1 MEKYRKG
8 LEMKTG
14 MKIMLAR
21 TPAESTAQTFAIK
34 DIVSPK
40 YAASAK
46 KVVKGDLEQSL
57 ALAKGK
63 RDLPIYYSNG
73 THTYVGANIP
83 IGKKIDIEHK
93 FFPILSGGNIFH
105 AWLGEASSDPE
116 ALYKLT
122 KRIARHS
129 QIGYF
134 AYTKD
139 LTICSSCNS
148 TSVGLLN
155 NCSNCGSENVRWWS
169 RITGYYSDVTGW
181 NEGKIQ
187 ELQARYRIAI

>member
-34 DIVSPK
+34 DLVSPRFREP
-40 YAASAK
+40 ARSM
-46 KVVKGDLEQSL
+46 VKGDLEQTL
-57 ALAKGK
+57 ALVKGR
-63 RDLPIYYSNG
+63 RDLPVYYSNG

-83 IGKKIDIEHK
+83 FGRKLDIEHK

-122 KRIARHS
+122 QRIARHS

-134 AYTKD
+134 CYTRD
-139 LTICSSCNS
+139 LTICSACNS
-148 TSVGLLN
+148 TSAGLLDV
-155 NCSNCGSENVRWWS
+155 CPSCGSSSVRWWS

-181 NEGKIQ
+181 NEGKRQ
-187 ELQARYRIAI
+187 ELQERYRMSV